1 MPKEESFM
9 RKEGSIL
16 LIIVIFV
23 SVMYEIVMTM
33 ISDENPILRFLG
45 YITAIVTAVG
55 VLVFVLYLFMDINI
69 LNLK

>member
-1 MPKEESFM
+1 M